1 MRTTPGQLFKT
12 VTSDNGSEFA
22 GLHDALQDVANIYFS
37 HPYASWER
45 GTSENQH
52 KLIRRF
58 IPKGSPIGNVSE
70 NQILR
75 IQRWMN
81 DYPRKIL
88 GYATPHDTFVQA
100 FRQERLTFLQ
110 RAPRQFGRGQPVG
123 RLPCLSSLSRAHSIR
138 KIRRLVVTSNRV
150 TMGG

>member
-1 MRTTPGQLFKT
+1 
-12 VTSDNGSEFA
+12 VTSVNGSEFA
-22 GLHDALQDVANIYFS
+22 GRHDALQDVANIYFS
-37 HPYASWER
+37 HPYASRER

-75 IQRWMN
+75 IQRWLY

-88 GYATPHDTFVQA
+88 
-100 FRQERLTFLQ
+100 
-110 RAPRQFGRGQPVG
+110 
-123 RLPCLSSLSRAHSIR
+123 
-138 KIRRLVVTSNRV
+138 
-150 TMGG
+150 